1 MVLLCHK
8 LLWIYK
14 GRSPQAQN
22 LFIKYCVFIL
32 TRLNCSRLQSTL
44 HLLQYTYRD
53 VFSMSQ
59 NSVWTRRFW
68 CLFVLLHFFLFYLFH
83 ISNTVLFEDFFH
95 SGKQKML
102 LGGDQV
108 NMEGGA
114 QESCC
119 FLVKKLLNTQR
130 SVGRCTCKSPIVKWE
145 NVLSLQTKFT
155 EAKCSLSQQH
165 QLVHWYRWFPRTLT

>member
-1 MVLLCHK
+1 MNIQGEVPPNPEF
-8 LLWIYK
+8 IYK
-14 GRSPQAQN
+14 
-22 LFIKYCVFIL
+22 IL
-32 TRLNCSRLQSTL
+32 CIYSYTFKLQSPSKYSPPVAV
-44 HLLQYTYRD
+44 HLSRCFFHVSEQCL
-53 VFSMSQ
+53 
-59 NSVWTRRFW
+59 NSSILMPF
-68 CLFVLLHFFLFYLFH
+68 CAFAFFLFYLFH

-119 FLVKKLLNTQR
+119 FLVKKLLNTQC

-145 NVLSLQTKFT
+145 NVLSLQTKFI

-165 QLVHWYRWFPRTLT
+165 QLVH